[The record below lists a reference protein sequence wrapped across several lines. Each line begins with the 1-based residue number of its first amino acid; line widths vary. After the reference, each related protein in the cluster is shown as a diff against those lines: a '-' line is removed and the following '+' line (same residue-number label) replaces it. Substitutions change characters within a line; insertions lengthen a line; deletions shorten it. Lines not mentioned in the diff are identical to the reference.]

1 MRDSMLIYRSFFE
14 AIKGLKKEEQ
24 ADVWNAIYELGLN
37 GNEVKLSG
45 LSESFFL
52 LIKPQILANLKRFE
66 NGKKPKV
73 KQTISKVEA
82 KPKQKESEIEANN
95 NNNKNN
101 NKNILVLSE
110 SKNLFLNNWINYRN
124 EIKKKLSEASINNLR
139 KIIAEKSEECVE
151 YVIQESITNGWQGLF
166 WDNYKEKPI
175 QKKSVDDLYAENV
188 MKQYEENL
196 RRNDTTGRT

>member
-1 MRDSMLIYRSFFE
+1 MLIYRSFFE

-66 NGKKPKV
+66 NGKKPKL
-73 KQTISKVEA
+73 KQNESKVEA
-82 KPKQKESEIEANN
+82 KPKQKISKVEANNNN

-101 NKNILVLSE
+101 IYIPETAKDRSLE
-110 SKNLFLNNWINYRN
+110 NWITYRK
-124 EIKKKLSEASINNLR
+124 EIKKKLSEASINNLK
-139 KIIAEKSEECVE
+139 KIIADKSEECVE
-151 YVIQESITNGWQGLF
+151 WVVNESITNGWQGLF

-175 QKKSVDDLYAENV
+175 LKKSVDDLYAENV
-188 MKQYEENL
+188 MRQYEENL

>member
-1 MRDSMLIYRSFFE
+1 MLIYRSFFE

-66 NGKKPKV
+66 NGKKPKL
-73 KQTISKVEA
+73 KQTESKVEA
-82 KPKQKESEIEANN
+82 KQKQKISKSEANNNN

-101 NKNILVLSE
+101 IYIPETAKDRSLE
-110 SKNLFLNNWINYRN
+110 NWITYRK

-139 KIIAEKSEECVE
+139 KIIDDKSEECVE

-166 WDNYKEKPI
+166 WDNYKLKPLVN
-175 QKKSVDDLYAENV
+175 KSVDDLYAENV

-196 RRNDTTGRT
+196 RRNDTSRRP

>member
-1 MRDSMLIYRSFFE
+1 MLIYRSFFE

-66 NGKKPKV
+66 NGKKPKL
-73 KQTISKVEA
+73 KQNESKTEA
-82 KPKQKESEIEANN
+82 KPKQKISKVEANNNN

-101 NKNILVLSE
+101 IYIPETAKDRSLE
-110 SKNLFLNNWINYRN
+110 NWITYRK

-139 KIIAEKSEECVE
+139 KIIADKSEECVE
-151 YVIQESITNGWQGLF
+151 WVVNESITNGWQGLF

-188 MKQYEENL
+188 MRQYEENQ

>member
-66 NGKKPKV
+66 NGKKPKL
-73 KQTISKVEA
+73 KQTESKVEA
-82 KPKQKESEIEANN
+82 KQKQKISKSEANNNN

-101 NKNILVLSE
+101 IYIPETAKDRSLE
-110 SKNLFLNNWINYRN
+110 NWITYRK

-139 KIIAEKSEECVE
+139 KIIDDKSEECVE

-166 WDNYKEKPI
+166 WDNYKLKPLVN
-175 QKKSVDDLYAENV
+175 KSVDDLYAENV

-196 RRNDTTGRT
+196 RRNDTSRRP